1 MVKKTTDYSS
11 TIIYKITCKDE
22 LVKDVYVGHTTDFVK
37 RKYSH
42 KQDSINGKCKL
53 YAVIRANGGWDNWQ
67 MENINFFNC
76 KDLSEAKQR
85 EQEYFISLNATLN
98 SVEPFPV
105 REGKKIVKEDDVV
118 ITGSTYLYHCDKCK
132 FNCVRKPDW
141 IRHLSTSKH
150 KKRINNDNMLTHI
163 IPKRIC
169 SICFKEYKSNVGLWK
184 HKKICVPKVVEQ
196 SISQIIEKK
205 DNIIEQLIKENSDF
219 KNIVLEIIKSNSET
233 QKQML
238 ELCKN
243 KIL

>member
-1 MVKKTTDYSS
+1 MKKETDYSS

-67 MENINFFNC
+67 MEIINFFNC

-105 REGKKIVKEDDVV
+105 REGKEKKKKIVKESVSETNISETN
-118 ITGSTYLYHCDKCK
+118 ITTKNFCEKCNFSCNKKSNFNIHLLTRKHKNLNNIVNNNRVYHCKCGK
-132 FNCVRKPDW
+132 TYKHSSTLSAHRK
-141 IRHLSTSKH
+141 LCLQNNVQST
-150 KKRINNDNMLTHI
+150 N
-163 IPKRIC
+163 
-169 SICFKEYKSNVGLWK
+169 
-184 HKKICVPKVVEQ
+184 
-196 SISQIIEKK
+196 
-205 DNIIEQLIKENSDF
+205 NIISSQSEDIQTLSNMVME
-219 KNIVLEIIKSNSET
+219 LMKSNSDL
-233 QKQML
+233 QKTISGYM
-238 ELCKN
+238 
-243 KIL
+243 

>member
-1 MVKKTTDYSS
+1 MKKETDYSS

-42 KQDSINGKCKL
+42 KQDSINSKCKV
-53 YAVIRANGGWDNWQ
+53 YAVIRAHGGWDNWQ
-67 MENINFFNC
+67 MEIINFFNC

-85 EQEYFISLNATLN
+85 EQEYFISLNANLN

-105 REGKKIVKEDDVV
+105 REGKESVKEDDVV
-118 ITGSTYLYHCDKCK
+118 ITGSTHLYHCDKCNISCNK
-132 FNCVRKPDW
+132 TNDW
-141 IRHLSTSKH
+141 DR
-150 KKRINNDNMLTHI
+150 HI
-163 IPKRIC
+163 ITKKHLDHFINKTNLVPLDFTCDNCERI
-169 SICFKEYKSNVGLWK
+169 YKSRKGLWK
-184 HKKICVPKVVEQ
+184 HKKICIPKVVEQ
-196 SISQIIEKK
+196 SISKIIEKK

-219 KNIVLEIIKSNSET
+219 KNIVLEFMKSNSEI

-243 KIL
+243 NTL